1 MLKIRS
7 WLGMA
12 ALLALTPIAQ
22 AGVAWNETV
31 NGDFSDDGL
40 TPTFVTLALGSNEIK
55 GASGDVFGGGPDLDY
70 FRITIPVGAVLSSIT
85 VLAGT
90 TPQTLAFL
98 GIQAGTQVTTN
109 SAGPLLGYIL
119 YEMNDI
125 GRDILPAI
133 GEDLNAIG
141 FTGPLPAG
149 NYSFWIQDYD
159 SGLSPY
165 QFDLTVTAVPEPA
178 SALMLAMGVAGLG
191 GLYARRRRSAAST
204 AA

>member
-7 WLGMA
+7 LLGMS
-12 ALLALTPIAQ
+12 ALLALAPVAH
-22 AGVAWNETV
+22 AGVAWNEAT

-40 TPTFVTLALGSNEIK
+40 APTFVALALGSNEIR
-55 GASGDVFGGGPDLDY
+55 GASGDLFGGGPDLDY

-90 TPQTLAFL
+90 TPPTLAFM

-125 GRDILPAI
+125 GRDILPVM
-133 GEDLNAIG
+133 GEDLNTIG
-141 FTGPLPAG
+141 FTAPLPSGDYA
-149 NYSFWIQDYD
+149 FWIQDYD
-159 SGLSPY
+159 SGASPY
-165 QFDLTVTAVPEPA
+165 QFDFTVTAVPEPA
-178 SALMLAMGVAGLG
+178 SALMLALGVAGLG
-191 GLYARRRRSAAST
+191 GLHARRRRSAAS
-204 AA
+204 AAA